1 MMFYRRNLACVSLI
15 EFTCYGRRSDSVAGR
30 IYDKAIAHYI
40 GSTWNRIG
48 RELYVVPHLI
58 VLFVRSE
65 KK

>member
-48 RELYVVPHLI
+48 RE
-58 VLFVRSE
+58 RSIS
-65 KK
+65 